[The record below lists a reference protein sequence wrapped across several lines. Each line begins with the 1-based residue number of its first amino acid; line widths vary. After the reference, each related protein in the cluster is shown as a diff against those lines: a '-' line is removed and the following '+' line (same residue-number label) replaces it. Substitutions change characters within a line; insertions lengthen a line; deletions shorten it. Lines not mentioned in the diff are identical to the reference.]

1 MLMTWIAIL
10 AAAILFSISVLH
22 FYWAFGGR
30 WPGTD
35 DNSLAQTVIGGD
47 ENTPLPSSLA
57 CTMVAAGLLM
67 AAWITLAAQDIVP
80 PVSSGA
86 VNRVAAFALAGVLGL
101 RGLGG
106 FLETRLRPEIQA
118 SPYAR
123 LNVRLYSPLCLMLAG
138 LVFLAAWNIPN

>member
-1 MLMTWIAIL
+1 MFMTLIAIL

-22 FYWAFGGR
+22 FYWAFGGH

-35 DNSLAQTVIGGD
+35 ANSLAQTVVGGAG
-47 ENTPLPSSLA
+47 NTPMPSSLA
-57 CTMVAAGLLM
+57 CTVVAVGLLM
-67 AAWITLAAQDIVP
+67 AAWITLAAQDIAP
-80 PVSSGA
+80 PVFSGA
-86 VNRVAAFALAGVLGL
+86 VNRVAAFALATALGL
-101 RGLGG
+101 RGAGG
-106 FLETRLRPEIQA
+106 FLETRLRPEIQG